1 MSIFRHDTLGSWTR
15 GGQAIVHN
23 VRMTTQVFYQTFLAG
38 LAIWIGGIVWYVS
51 ENLGQVEQVE
61 ANEGMSY
68 GVNDM
73 RDGVN
78 LSRMQVTRPLVMHT
92 EVTNLPNLMGY
103 LRFGRSLPVV
113 RFEDS
118 YNKVASISEA
128 FEERDTAPIR
138 MAVPTPPVSPTPV
151 AAIAPVKPKGSPTKR
166 RRAVPSDPG
175 AELPLEPAREP
186 PESASTLPSNEAGP
200 LPANSGRDEQAGN
213 PPPPLELFGK
223 PAGFRLSQ
231 HGRHDGA
238 RNAARPA

>member
-1 MSIFRHDTLGSWTR
+1 MRISDWSSDVCSSDLH
-15 GGQAIVHN
+15 
-23 VRMTTQVFYQTFLAG
+23 
-38 LAIWIGGIVWYVS
+38 VS

-118 YNKVASISEA
+118 YNKVASIGEA
-128 FEERDTAPIR
+128 FEERGNALRSEEHTSELQSLMR
-138 MAVPTPPVSPTPV
+138 KSYAVFCL
-151 AAIAPVKPKGSPTKR
+151 KQK
-166 RRAVPSDPG
+166 
-175 AELPLEPAREP
+175 
-186 PESASTLPSNEAGP
+186 N
-200 LPANSGRDEQAGN
+200 
-213 PPPPLELFGK
+213 
-223 PAGFRLSQ
+223 
-231 HGRHDGA
+231 
-238 RNAARPA
+238 